1 MYHSAMDASA
11 PFFSIITP
19 IWGRV
24 EYLEQI
30 YDRLC
35 SQGLIDI
42 EWLIAVDDADPEA
55 LSDIAEIM
63 KRSIFPIRTFAASCR
78 IGKAVLDNLLI
89 KNATGEYLIQNDSD
103 DYLVHGALSHVK
115 SYILERKLSGADD
128 VALLA
133 DCISTS
139 GVSLL
144 KLNDALVKDKI
155 ITLDTLNLKGDGVW
169 VMPRAIYTHA
179 RFAEV
184 DFIIHES
191 STWGPLLLKAKVVWT
206 AISIRVNRRSEINSV
221 SFSGGIKYSRGSA
234 YAISLEHNNIKRF
247 ARLDFLARFR
257 ILVLFYRY
265 AYLAEINE
273 NTQCEIWPLQ
283 KRLKMRAVAK
293 LLGYGLAMLDHMRGN
308 VSNTHKEFDQNY
320 ASVEIKEL
328 IV

>member
-1 MYHSAMDASA
+1 MVASV

-24 EYLEQI
+24 EYLQQI

-42 EWLIAVDDADPEA
+42 EWLIAVDDADPET
-55 LSDIAEIM
+55 LSAIAEIM
-63 KRSIFPIRTFAASCR
+63 KSSIFPIRTFAASCR

-89 KNATGEYLIQNDSD
+89 QNATGEYLIQNDSD

-133 DCISTS
+133 DCVSTS

-144 KLNDALVKDKI
+144 KFNDSLVKDKI

-191 STWGPLLLKAKVVWT
+191 STWGPLLLRARVLWT
-206 AISIRVNRRSEINSV
+206 AISVRVNRRGEINSV
-221 SFSGGIKYSRGSA
+221 SFSGGIKYARGSA
-234 YAISLEHNNIKRF
+234 YAISLEHNDIKRF
-247 ARLDFLARFR
+247 ARLTFFARFR

-265 AYLAEINE
+265 ACLAGLSKNI
-273 NTQCEIWPLQ
+273 QWQIWPLQ
-283 KRLKMRAVAK
+283 RRLRMRSVAK
-293 LLGYGLAMLDHMRGN
+293 LLGYGLAMLDYIRGN
-308 VSNTHKEFDQNY
+308 VSNTHKKFDQNY
-320 ASVEIKEL
+320 ARVEIKEL
-328 IV
+328 II